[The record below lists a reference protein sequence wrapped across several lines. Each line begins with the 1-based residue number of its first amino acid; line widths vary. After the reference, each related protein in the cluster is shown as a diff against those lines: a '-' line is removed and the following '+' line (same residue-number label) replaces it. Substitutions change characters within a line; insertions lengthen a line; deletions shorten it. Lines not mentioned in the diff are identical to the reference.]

1 MATMGFRHRTR
12 RKTPRSLT
20 QCALAIL
27 ALLFCIFLTPPAA
40 HAQIQRTIVNGGFE
54 ANNPGGAGAATF
66 QLFPNA
72 SVPGWDAVG
81 GSVELWDNNFQ
92 SVPAAEG
99 VVFAELN
106 VNGPDT
112 FYQNICVLSGD
123 SFAWRYRHRF
133 RASSPSPQTVFFEIA
148 NSSAT
153 VLQLI
158 DTSSLTSAAGAWTTR
173 SGTATYAG
181 VSGTQ
186 RVQLRTTTAGGAG
199 NLLDDFSMGLRP
211 VIELST
217 AATTANE
224 AAVGP
229 TLPAIRVNGT
239 VATAFTVQ
247 VSASGTATLG
257 SDYTTPSGTATISV
271 NIPAGTY
278 ANTDFPLG
286 ITIIHDGSTE
296 ASETIQLQ
304 LAANNA
310 VYARSSTATCG
321 NAAIINAVHTITD
334 TPLPIVANPDAAIG
348 VNGFTGVSGLYNVL
362 GNDSFNSALA
372 TIAQVTIAELTA
384 ATPIDGGPVPT
395 LDTATG
401 ALSVP
406 AGTPGGIYTT
416 LYRICEIAFPANCAT
431 ATASVT
437 VDSYADLRITK
448 TNTPGVNGEMDQAA
462 DSVVSGLPTSYS
474 LVVTNSGPS
483 RVTGAIVTDTPVA
496 GISCPASNPVNISGA
511 GIPPGSFTVA
521 DLIGTGITLAT
532 LLSGQAAT
540 LTFDCVVD

>member
-1 MATMGFRHRTR
+1 M
-12 RKTPRSLT
+12 P
-20 QCALAIL
+20 
-27 ALLFCIFLTPPAA
+27 
-40 HAQIQRTIVNGGFE
+40 
-54 ANNPGGAGAATF
+54 
-66 QLFPNA
+66 
-72 SVPGWDAVG
+72 
-81 GSVELWDNNFQ
+81 
-92 SVPAAEG
+92 
-99 VVFAELN
+99 
-106 VNGPDT
+106 
-112 FYQNICVLSGD
+112 
-123 SFAWRYRHRF
+123 
-133 RASSPSPQTVFFEIA
+133 
-148 NSSAT
+148 
-153 VLQLI
+153 
-158 DTSSLTSAAGAWTTR
+158 
-173 SGTATYAG
+173 G

-217 AATTANE
+217 AATTADE

-239 VATAFTVQ
+239 VVTAFTVQ
-247 VSASGTATLG
+247 VNASGTATLG

-286 ITIIHDGSTE
+286 IAIIHDGSTE
-296 ASETIQLQ
+296 ASETILLQ

-321 NAAIINAVHTITD
+321 NEAINNAVHTITD

-395 LDTATG
+395 LNTATG

-406 AGTPGGIYTT
+406 AGTPGGIYSI
-416 LYRICEIAFPANCAT
+416 LYRICETAFPTNCAT

-448 TNTPGVNGEMDQAA
+448 TNTAGVNGEIDQAA

-474 LVVTNSGPS
+474 LVVTNGGPS

-496 GISCPASNPVNISGA
+496 GISCPAANPVNISGA